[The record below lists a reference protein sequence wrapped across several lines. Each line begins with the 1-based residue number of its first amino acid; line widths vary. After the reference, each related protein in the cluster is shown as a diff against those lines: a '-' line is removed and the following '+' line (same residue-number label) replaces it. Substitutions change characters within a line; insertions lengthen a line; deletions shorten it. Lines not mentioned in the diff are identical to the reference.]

1 MESVYIAVGMD
12 AIDQVTLNFSEAN
25 LFYLNLSLGFIMFGV
40 AMNLRVDDFIRVI
53 RNPRPAL
60 VGMVSQFLLLPALTF
75 LLILIIQPRPSFALG
90 MMLVAA
96 CPGGNI
102 SNFMTAMARGNTA
115 LSVSLTAVSSTFAII
130 MTPINISL
138 WGSMY
143 GPTATI
149 LTEVSLDFW
158 DLLKTITTLL
168 LVPIILGMLLRK
180 WKSVIAD
187 RLHPIMHYSSIA
199 IFIAIVIMAF
209 GANFDLFLSYI
220 HLVVLLVLVHNAIAL
235 VAGYNLG
242 ALFKLQQQ
250 DRRSIAIETGIQNSG
265 LGLILI
271 FGFFDGLGGMAIVA
285 AWWGIWHIIS
295 GLSLAYFWSR
305 SEALS
310 PAEVSETKS

>member
-1 MESVYIAVGMD
+1 MD

-40 AMNLRVDDFIRVI
+40 AINLRVEDFIRVI
-53 RNPRPAL
+53 RNPRSAL
-60 VGMVSQFLLLPALTF
+60 VGMASQFFVLPTLTF

-102 SNFMTAMARGNTA
+102 SNFMVAMARGNTA
-115 LSVSLTAVSSTFAII
+115 LSVSLTAVSSTLAIF
-130 MTPINISL
+130 MTPINIAF

-143 GPTATI
+143 PPTAAI

-158 DLLKTITTLL
+158 QLLKTITMLL
-168 LVPIILGMLLRK
+168 LIPIVIGMFLRK
-180 WKSVIAD
+180 WKPAIAD
-187 RLHPIMHYSSIA
+187 KLHPVMHYSSIA
-199 IFIAIVIMAF
+199 IFAGIVIMAF
-209 GANFDLFLSYI
+209 SANFNLFLSYI
-220 HLVVLLVLVHNAIAL
+220 HLVILLVLVHNAIAL
-235 VAGYNLG
+235 LAGYNLG
-242 ALFKLQQQ
+242 ALFRLQQQ
-250 DRRSIAIETGIQNSG
+250 DCRSIAIETGIQNSG

-295 GLSLAYFWSR
+295 GLSLAYIWNNRPVISQSR
-305 SEALS
+305 ESNIQTEI
-310 PAEVSETKS
+310 